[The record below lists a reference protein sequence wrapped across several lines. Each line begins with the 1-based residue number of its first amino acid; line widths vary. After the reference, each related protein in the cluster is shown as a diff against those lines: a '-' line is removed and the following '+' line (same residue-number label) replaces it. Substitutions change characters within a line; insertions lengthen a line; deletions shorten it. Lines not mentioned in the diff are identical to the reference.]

1 MEGDRAGKLVSPSRR
16 RDAGTMLVER
26 LRVSERRACRITGQ
40 HRSTQRHRPR
50 RGGER
55 DDALR
60 ARLRKLSADHPRWGY
75 RLAWGSVRD
84 EGWAVNRKK
93 IQRLWREEGL
103 RVPQRK
109 RKPQRLGESTVPAQ
123 RLRAE
128 RPNHVWALDFQFDT
142 TVDGRTLKLLH
153 VVDEHTR
160 EALAIRV
167 ARSIDADHAV
177 RVLDQIV
184 RERGVAPELVRM
196 DNGPEM
202 TANAVRDWCRLG
214 GSGRSFIEPGSPW
227 QNPFVES
234 FGSRVRDEVLSVEAF
249 DSVLEAQTVIEDW
262 RTIYNHKRPH
272 SSLGWTTPAA
282 YAASLNRQP
291 GRKTDRLS

>member
-1 MEGDRAGKLVSPSRR
+1 
-16 RDAGTMLVER
+16 MLRER
-26 LRVSERRACRITGQ
+26 LDLSERRACRITGQ
-40 HRSTQRHRPR
+40 HRSTQRHQPR
-50 RGGER
+50 RGDR

-60 ARLRKLSADHPRWGY
+60 AELRALSRAHPRWGY
-75 RLAWGSVRD
+75 RKAWASLR
-84 EGWAVNRKK
+84 EQGWEANRKK

-109 RKPQRLGESTVPAQ
+109 RKRLRLGDSTVAAL

-153 VVDEHTR
+153 VIDEHTR

-184 RERGVAPELVRM
+184 RERGTAPELVRM

-234 FGSRVRDEVLSVEAF
+234 FGSRIRDEVLSVEAF
-249 DSVLEAQTVIEDW
+249 DSVLEARTVIEDW

-272 SSLGWTTPAA
+272 GSLGWKTPAA

-291 GRKTDRLS
+291 KENTPRLS